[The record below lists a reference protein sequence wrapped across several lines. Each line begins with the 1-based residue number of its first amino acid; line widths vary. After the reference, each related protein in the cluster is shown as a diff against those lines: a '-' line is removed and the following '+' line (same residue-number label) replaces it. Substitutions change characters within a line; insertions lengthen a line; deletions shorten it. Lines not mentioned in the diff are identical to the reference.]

1 MRRSIAAAVVLICLL
16 IALPTLAY
24 AEEND
29 PGAADAA
36 DNTDPEDHQDPDD
49 ERESRMRLPDRLGLI
64 FNTSSILLELDEYQN
79 AGIGLKVRWERI
91 ALRGLLGFGYESGN
105 ETFDL
110 SFGTALEY
118 HLAPGAQVSP
128 YVGGRL
134 ALEYERD
141 YNVDVTEFKFGLGPL
156 FGVEVSPLDSLSVF
170 AEYQLQYSATY
181 VSTADDSTWNYKF
194 ATGLGNRAALG
205 IIVYFLD
212 RRPPAG
218 DRLPAEDNDEEP
230 AAAE

>member
-1 MRRSIAAAVVLICLL
+1 MRRSIAAAVALICLL

-24 AEEND
+24 AEDND
-29 PGAADAA
+29 PGAA
-36 DNTDPEDHQDPDD
+36 DNTDPEAPQDPND

-79 AGIGLKVRWERI
+79 AGIGLKARWEHI

-105 ETFDL
+105 EEFEL
-110 SFGTALEY
+110 GFGTALEY
-118 HLAPGAQVSP
+118 HLIPGAEVSP
-128 YVGGRL
+128 YTGGRL
-134 ALEYERD
+134 ALEYARD
-141 YNVDVTEFKFGLGPL
+141 YNADVTEFKFGLGPL
-156 FGVEVSPLDSLSVF
+156 FGVEISPLEILSIF
-170 AEYQLQYSATY
+170 AEYQLQYSAAY
-181 VSTADDSTWNYKF
+181 ASKDDDSTWNYTF

-212 RRPPAG
+212 RR
-218 DRLPAEDNDEEP
+218 LPAEDDDEEP